1 MNDSLIKEC
10 GFTDAHIEKAVTEL
24 NEKMDKLLSAI
35 AEIKELIVNDS
46 EL

>member
-1 MNDSLIKEC
+1 MNDSLINEH
-10 GFTDAHIEKAVTEL
+10 GFTDARIEKAVNEL
-24 NEKMDKLLSAI
+24 NEKVDMLLSAI